1 MQTSTTQRRR
11 AKKPIE
17 DSSPLNERV
26 DIPKPDRKVVI
37 NCLAVCDYI
46 DERANQDRCTR
57 LLNKAV
63 IDFECKGVWASTDAV
78 NALRTLTHCTINEEL
93 FEYLYTLNT
102 GTRCCMSSEWN
113 NIYNRCRK
121 CFRPNH
127 QGNCEKCFIP
137 TKIYN
142 LTEEAWRK
150 KRCIICHAEKKYVNA
165 LLCGGVFCI
174 LCQSRSRKNFPYWEL
189 RIQLHTISLD
199 TLASYGTE

>member
-1 MQTSTTQRRR
+1 MQTSTTQRWR

-63 IDFECKGVWASTDAV
+63 IDFECKGVWASTNAV
-78 NALRTLTHCTINEEL
+78 NALCTLTHCTINEEL

-102 GTRCCMSSEWN
+102 GTRCCMPSEWLPIRWN
-113 NIYNRCRK
+113 NIYNRRRK
-121 CFRPNH
+121 YFSPQPPGQLR
-127 QGNCEKCFIP
+127 EVFY
-137 TKIYN
+137 TYEN
-142 LTEEAWRK
+142 L
-150 KRCIICHAEKKYVNA
+150 
-165 LLCGGVFCI
+165 
-174 LCQSRSRKNFPYWEL
+174 
-189 RIQLHTISLD
+189 
-199 TLASYGTE
+199 